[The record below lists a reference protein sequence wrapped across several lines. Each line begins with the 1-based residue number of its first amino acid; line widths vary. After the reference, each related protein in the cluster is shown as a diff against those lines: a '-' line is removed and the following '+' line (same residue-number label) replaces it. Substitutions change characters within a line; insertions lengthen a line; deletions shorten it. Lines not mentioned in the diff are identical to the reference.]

1 MIRLAISVEGETE
14 EEFVNNV
21 LAEHLRRA
29 GVEPEPVLVGGGG
42 GNVTIDGLASDMA
55 NLSQSYDCVTSLVD
69 FYGFARRNNATID
82 QLRRNVNTA
91 INEDIQRRWQRTRQN
106 QRVFTYIQQYE
117 FEGLLFS
124 DVACFAQLIDLP
136 DGSMEQLANIRS
148 QFSTPEEI
156 NNSKET
162 APSKRI
168 MSFVPRYNKRVD
180 GPFLARAIGLAKI
193 REECRRFDRWVTR
206 LESLPATI
214 GDGETP

>member
-1 MIRLAISVEGETE
+1 M
-14 EEFVNNV
+14 
-21 LAEHLRRA
+21 
-29 GVEPEPVLVGGGG
+29 EPEPVLVGGGG

>member
-29 GVEPEPVLVGGGG
+29 GVEPKPFLVGERG
-42 GNVTIDGLASDMA
+42 GNITIDRLASDMA
-55 NLSQSYDCVTSLVD
+55 RLSQNHDCVTSLVD
-69 FYGFARRNNATID
+69 FYGFTRRNNATIN
-82 QLRRNVNTA
+82 QLRRNVDTA

-106 QRVFTYIQQYE
+106 QRVFTYIQQHE
-117 FEGLLFS
+117 FESLLFS
-124 DVACFAQLIDLP
+124 NVTCFDQLADLP
-136 DGSMEQLANIRS
+136 EGSLEQLANIRS
-148 QFSTPEEI
+148 EFGTPEEI

-168 MSFVPRYNKRVD
+168 MSFVPRYNKKVH
-180 GPFLARAIGLAKI
+180 GPFLAGAIGLVKI
-193 REECRRFDRWVTR
+193 REECPRFDRWVQR

-214 GDGETP
+214 G